1 MEPWQS
7 WAVALTGGG
16 LAYWYY
22 TSRNQTT
29 PSVTRARA
37 QSITEPA
44 PAQNKA
50 SKKDTRRRRTTL
62 ESGKPEPSSSDAA
75 ASTSVSDVKSES
87 KEVQNKKRKSGKK
100 DKPAAA
106 PAASTPVV
114 AVEQDE
120 PEETTD
126 NKSWAEQ
133 MANLRK
139 GTNLQPPSRNDSNN
153 RTKKTSASKASPA
166 ISASSSTGGADADD
180 EITPAMSPSLAAGDV
195 SDMLEK
201 PGSGP
206 SVLRL
211 NNTSDPNAARN
222 VKSQKE
228 FQPAETKKQRQN
240 RKKVEE
246 RRIEREAE
254 ERERQQKLE
263 SQRRAARESR
273 GEPAKNGISAAKAP
287 AVNAW
292 AADAVNRTESAPV
305 TVAPANNAPL
315 LDTFE
320 PEANSVSSTN
330 EGPSNGVAAT
340 SVVGN
345 FDHEVPSEQE
355 QMATAQNSSEDQSGW
370 ATVGTKKQK
379 KKGAN
384 GESTMPAAVEQTSA
398 PAPVAAPPVKVAP
411 APAPKST
418 NGFASLDN
426 GFMYDAGSHPDDSQW
441 DA

>member
-1 MEPWQS
+1 MNQS
-7 WAVALTGGG
+7 A
-16 LAYWYY
+16 
-22 TSRNQTT
+22 
-29 PSVTRARA
+29 PSATRGRA

-44 PAQNKA
+44 QTQNKA
-50 SKKDTRRRRTTL
+50 TKKDTKRRRTL
-62 ESGKPEPSSSDAA
+62 ESA
-75 ASTSVSDVKSES
+75 KSES
-87 KEVQNKKRKSGKK
+87 SSIEAAVASVPDVKQESKDAQTKKRKGGKK
-100 DKPAAA
+100 DKSTVGPAA
-106 PAASTPVV
+106 TPVV
-114 AVEQDE
+114 AVEQEDA
-120 PEETTD
+120 EETTD
-126 NKSWAEQ
+126 NKSWAEE

-139 GTNLQPPSRNDSNN
+139 GTNLQPPSRNEPHN
-153 RTKKTSASKASPA
+153 RTQKASPA
-166 ISASSSTGGADADD
+166 NASPSFSAASSNGGADADD

-201 PGSGP
+201 PASGP

-211 NNTSDPNAARN
+211 SNTSDSKAARN
-222 VKSQKE
+222 AKSQKE

-246 RRIEREAE
+246 RKVEREAE

-273 GEPAKNGISAAKAP
+273 GEPAKNGIPAAKAP

-292 AADAVNRTESAPV
+292 AADAASRTTSAPV

-320 PEANSVSSTN
+320 PEPSSLASSI
-330 EGPSNGVAAT
+330 GAVSNGTAAT

-355 QMATAQNSSEDQSGW
+355 QMSMAEQDQSGW
-370 ATVGTKKQK
+370 NTVGTKKQK
-379 KKGAN
+379 KKGGN
-384 GESTMPAAVEQTSA
+384 GEATSA
-398 PAPVAAPPVKVAP
+398 AEQASTPAPVAAPAVKVAP

-426 GFMYDAGSHPDDSQW
+426 GFKYDAGSHPDDSQW

>member
-7 WAVALTGGG
+7 WAIALTGGG

-29 PSVTRARA
+29 PSTTRGRA
-37 QSITEPA
+37 QSIAESAST
-44 PAQNKA
+44 QNKS
-50 SKKDTRRRRTTL
+50 SKKDTKKRRTTL
-62 ESGKPEPSSSDAA
+62 ESSKPEPSSSDAA
-75 ASTSVSDVKSES
+75 ASTSVSDVKAEN
-87 KEVQNKKRKSGKK
+87 KEAQNKRRKGGKK

-106 PAASTPVV
+106 PAAPTPVV
-114 AVEQDE
+114 AVERDE
-120 PEETTD
+120 PEETPD

-133 MANLRK
+133 MANVRK
-139 GTNLQPPSRNDSNN
+139 GTNLQPPSSNDSRV

-201 PGSGP
+201 PDSGP

-211 NNTSDPNAARN
+211 NNTSDPKAARN
-222 VKSQKE
+222 AKSQKE

-263 SQRRAARESR
+263 NQRRTARESR
-273 GEPAKNGISAAKAP
+273 GEPAKNGIPAAKAP

-292 AADAVNRTESAPV
+292 AADAVNRTASAPV
-305 TVAPANNAPL
+305 TVAPANNGPL

-320 PEANSVSSTN
+320 PEANGGLST
-330 EGPSNGVAAT
+330 GAAAT
-340 SVVGN
+340 SVVSN
-345 FDHEVPSEQE
+345 FDHEAPSEQE
-355 QMATAQNSSEDQSGW
+355 QTEMASEDQSGW

-379 KKGAN
+379 KKGTN
-384 GESTMPAAVEQTSA
+384 GESTMPAAVEPTSA

-426 GFMYDAGSHPDDSQW
+426 GFKYDAGSHPDDSQW
-441 DA
+441 GA